1 MLRNR
6 QRPRNRKSLPVSIR
20 AIPFWKAWTLAAWSL
35 FWGENPKAVQPF
47 VTWRRV
53 DGGGPTDFT
62 WGHYYNDYQSAK
74 RDLMGRA
81 QEQLNDQNEGK
92 PPSLRAKLRMAQEN
106 KSLPGPHRPA
116 PEKER

>member
-1 MLRNR
+1 M
-6 QRPRNRKSLPVSIR
+6 
-20 AIPFWKAWTLAAWSL
+20 
-35 FWGENPKAVQPF
+35 
-47 VTWRRV
+47 

>member
-1 MLRNR
+1 MEFVL
-6 QRPRNRKSLPVSIR
+6 
-20 AIPFWKAWTLAAWSL
+20 
-35 FWGENPKAVQPF
+35 GENPKAVQPF
-47 VTWRRV
+47 VTWRCV

-81 QEQLNDQNEGK
+81 QEQLNDRNEGK